1 MYVPE
6 NFAVADETVLHQFIG
21 RYDFALLVTAA
32 GGVPTA
38 SHLPILLETESSGAV
53 LKGHMARANPQWQE
67 FPSIDEALVIFQG
80 PHAYVSPS
88 WYASAPM
95 VPTWNYTAVHAYG
108 KPALIDDAAAAR
120 DHLARLADRHEKDR
134 ETPWSLDGVPADFI
148 ANMQQAIVAFEIPID
163 RLEGKFKLSQN
174 RKAVDR
180 DGARRA
186 LADSGDADAMAVA
199 ALMTDGEG
207 T

>member
-6 NFAVADETVLHQFIG
+6 KFAVDDETVLHEFMR

-38 SHLPILLETESSGAV
+38 SHLPILLQVGDAGAV
-53 LKGHMARANPQWQE
+53 LQGHMARANPQWRD
-67 FPSIDEALVIFQG
+67 FVVIDEALVIFQG

-88 WYASAPM
+88 WYDTAPM

-108 KPALIDDAAAAR
+108 KPTLIEDAAAMR
-120 DHLARLADRHEKDR
+120 DHLGRLADLHEKGR
-134 ETPWSLDGVPADFI
+134 ETPWSLDGVAADFI
-148 ANMQQAIVAFEIPID
+148 ASMQKGIVAFEIPID

-174 RKAVDR
+174 RQAVDR
-180 DGARRA
+180 EGPRRS
-186 LADSGDADAMAVA
+186 LAGSGDPAAMAVA
-199 ALMTDGEG
+199 ALMADGDG

>member
-6 NFAVADETVLHQFIG
+6 KFAVDDETVLHEFMR

-38 SHLPILLETESSGAV
+38 SHLPILLQVGDAGAV
-53 LKGHMARANPQWQE
+53 LQGHMARANPQWRD
-67 FPSIDEALVIFQG
+67 FMVIDEALVIFQG

-88 WYASAPM
+88 WYDTAPM

-108 KPALIDDAAAAR
+108 KPTLIEDAAAMR
-120 DHLARLADRHEKDR
+120 DHLGRLADLHEKGR
-134 ETPWSLDGVPADFI
+134 ETPWSLDGVAADFI
-148 ANMQQAIVAFEIPID
+148 ASMQKGIVAFEIPID

-174 RKAVDR
+174 RQAVDR
-180 DGARRA
+180 EGARRS
-186 LADSGDADAMAVA
+186 LAGSGDPAAMAVA
-199 ALMTDGEG
+199 ALMADGDG